1 MDPTPVGGL
10 TMLQAMASMSR
21 DGPPGPPGP
30 AGPPGPPGLPGD
42 PGPPGPPGLPGTL
55 PPTPVEAP
63 PIPPTPAES
72 TPMPPSESTPMP
84 PTPVLPPGPPGPPG
98 GEGPKG
104 PPGPPGPPGEPECGD
119 WEVGHLQMTDTA
131 GDGWDGA
138 ELIMAYCDGTVFG
151 TFTMSATDG
160 QSKDI
165 AVCFP
170 QAGRVTV
177 TAGNSPSQVGW
188 QLLEDGNV
196 YFEGGAP
203 TEVSGGCEDS
213 PPEEESPP
221 GSTVPPE
228 ESPPEDMAKVVV
240 SVTPDNYPAE
250 TSFELTGGHS
260 HQFSI
265 ADK

>member
-42 PGPPGPPGLPGTL
+42 PGPSGPPGLPGTL
-55 PPTPVEAP
+55 
-63 PIPPTPAES
+63 
-72 TPMPPSESTPMP
+72 P

-138 ELIMAYCDGTVFG
+138 ELIMTYCDGTVFG
-151 TFTMSATDG
+151 TYTMSATDG

-165 AVCFP
+165 SVCVP
-170 QAGRVTV
+170 QAGRINV

-188 QLLEDGNV
+188 KLLEDGNI
-196 YFEGGAP
+196 YFEG
-203 TEVSGGCEDS
+203 
-213 PPEEESPP
+213 
-221 GSTVPPE
+221 
-228 ESPPEDMAKVVV
+228 
-240 SVTPDNYPAE
+240 
-250 TSFELTGGHS
+250 
-260 HQFSI
+260 
-265 ADK
+265 